1 MPAVAGRADPTRI
14 GSVRAMTTVLKAPDR
29 PDTAPGARPRGRT
42 VLAWLVLA
50 VWIGL
55 AVGAFSLSGR
65 LDSVTRD
72 NQADYLPASAQS
84 TRVLAAEAGLP
95 SGGDG
100 LLVVVYERVDG
111 IRPGDR
117 EAAARDYT
125 ELAERFGTRPVGA
138 PEVTASSR
146 GTALVFGLTLDST
159 WVADEAEATT
169 VADAREI
176 VSDGP
181 DGLRAYVTGPSAIG
195 ADMDEIF
202 DSVDATLMLATS
214 VVVALLLILTYR
226 SPLLWLVP
234 LVSVGVAAI
243 TSMGAVYALTQV
255 FGFTITSMSSA
266 LMIVLVFGAGTDYA
280 LLLVSRYREEL
291 HRHERPVDAMLA
303 ALRGAG
309 PAIAASAGTV
319 VAGLLCLLAADL
331 NSTSGLG
338 PVGAAGIG
346 AALLVMLTFFPAL
359 LVVLGRRV
367 FWPFVPRL
375 GAEARR
381 SGSRWARLGEL
392 VDRRRVVSWA
402 VPMVVLGGLS
412 LGLVGA
418 NGSLPQ
424 LDQFARAVPD
434 SVVGAKLIDE
444 RFPGQGGQPVTVMSR
459 PDVST
464 DVLAAVRSTPGV
476 ASARIGQV
484 GDEWVEISAIP
495 VDSPESAGETATIKR
510 LRVDLQELVGD
521 AALVGGPSAEL
532 LDTDETNTS
541 DRTRVMPLILLVVLV
556 ILGLLLRAVVAPLV
570 LVATVV
576 VSFVGSLGLCNL
588 LFEHVLGFAGWES
601 SVLLIGFLFLV
612 ALGVDYNIFLMSR
625 VREEAAHHGTVEG
638 TKRGLAVTGGVITSA
653 GVVLAATFAVLATLP
668 LVMLIQIGILVA
680 VGVLIDTV
688 LVRSIVVPALTMSLG
703 SRTWWPSKLWRT
715 REDRGEDRVD
725 VPV

>member
-1 MPAVAGRADPTRI
+1 
-14 GSVRAMTTVLKAPDR
+14 MTTELQAPS
-29 PDTAPGARPRGRT
+29 PTTGDTGARRPRPRR
-42 VLAWLVLA
+42 VLPWLVLA
-50 VWIGL
+50 AWVGMVVGGL
-55 AVGAFSLSGR
+55 SLAGR

-84 TRVLAAEAGLP
+84 TEVLAAEAGLP
-95 SGGDG
+95 NGGDG
-100 LLVVVYERVDG
+100 LLVVVYERSDG

-117 EAAARDYT
+117 AAAARHYT
-125 ELAERFGTRPVGA
+125 ELAERFGNRPVTA
-138 PEVTASSR
+138 PEIAASSR
-146 GTALVFGLTLDST
+146 GTSLVLALPLNSRWAT
-159 WVADEAEATT
+159 DEAEATT
-169 VADAREI
+169 VADARE
-176 VSDGP
+176 VLADRP
-181 DGLRAYVTGPSAIG
+181 DGLDAYVTGPSAIG
-195 ADMDEIF
+195 ADMDEVF
-202 DSVDATLMLATS
+202 DSVDATLMLATA

-234 LVSVGVAAI
+234 LVAVGVAAV
-243 TSMGAVYALTQV
+243 TSIGAVYALTQV
-255 FGFTITSMSSA
+255 FDFTITSMSSA
-266 LMIVLVFGAGTDYA
+266 LLIVLVFGAGTDYA

-291 HRHERPVDAMLA
+291 HRHERPADAMLA

-319 VAGLLCLLAADL
+319 AAGLLCLLAADL

-346 AALLVMLTFFPAL
+346 ASLLVMLTFFPAL
-359 LVVLGRRV
+359 LVVLGRRI

-375 GAEARR
+375 GAEARA

-402 VPMVVLGGLS
+402 VPMVVLGALS

-418 NGSLPQ
+418 SGSLPQ
-424 LDQFARAVPD
+424 LDQFARATPD

-459 PDVST
+459 PDVSA

-476 ASARIGQV
+476 ASATTGQASE
-484 GDEWVEISAIP
+484 DWVEISAIP

-510 LRVDLQELVGD
+510 LRSDLQELAGD
-521 AALVGGPSAEL
+521 DALVGGPSAEL
-532 LDTDETNTS
+532 LDTDETNAS
-541 DRTRVMPLILLVVLV
+541 DRNRVIPLILLVVLV

-576 VSFVGSLGLCNL
+576 VSFFGALGLCNL
-588 LFEHVLGFAGWES
+588 VFERVLGFTGWES

-625 VREEAAHHGTVEG
+625 VREEAVRHGTLEG

-653 GVVLAATFAVLATLP
+653 GMVLAATFAVLATLP
-668 LVMLIQIGILVA
+668 LVMLIQVGILVA
-680 VGVLIDTV
+680 VGVFIDTL
-688 LVRSIVVPALTMSLG
+688 LVRSVVVPALTMSLG
-703 SRTWWPSKLWRT
+703 PRIWWPSKLWRT
-715 REDRGEDRVD
+715 REERVD

>member
-1 MPAVAGRADPTRI
+1 MI
-14 GSVRAMTTVLKAPDR
+14 SELMAPDR
-29 PDTAPGARPRGRT
+29 ADTLTRPKRSQTKT
-42 VLAWLVLA
+42 VLPWLMLA

-55 AVGAFSLSGR
+55 VVGSFSLAGKV
-65 LDSVTRD
+65 DSVTRD

-84 TRVLAAEAGLP
+84 TKVLLAEAGLP

-100 LLVVVYERVDG
+100 LLVVVYERADG

-117 EAAARDYT
+117 EAAVRDYT
-125 ELAERFGTRPVGA
+125 ELVERFGYSPGEA
-138 PEVTASSR
+138 PEITESSR
-146 GTALVFGLTLDST
+146 GTALVFGLPLDHK
-159 WVADEAEATT
+159 WVTDEAEATT
-169 VADAREI
+169 VADAR
-176 VSDGP
+176 DLLADRP
-181 DGLRAYVTGPSAIG
+181 DGLNAYVTGPSAIG

-202 DSVDATLMLATS
+202 DSVDAKLMLATA

-243 TSMGAVYALTQV
+243 MSMGAVYALTQV
-255 FGFTITSMSSA
+255 FDFTITSMSSA

-291 HRHERPVDAMLA
+291 HRHERPIDAMLA

-319 VAGLLCLLAADL
+319 AAGLLCLLAADL

-346 AALLVMLTFFPAL
+346 ASLLVMLTFFPAL

-375 GAEARR
+375 GAEARA

-402 VPMVVLGGLS
+402 APLVVLGVLT

-418 NGSLPQ
+418 SGSLPQ
-424 LDQFARAVPD
+424 LDQFARSTPD
-434 SVVGAKLIDE
+434 SVIGARTIDE

-459 PDVST
+459 PDKSS
-464 DVLAAVRSTPGV
+464 DVLATVRDTPGV
-476 ASARIGQV
+476 ASAEVGQAS
-484 GDEWVEISAIP
+484 DDWVEISAIP
-495 VDSPESAGETATIKR
+495 IDSPESAGETATIKR
-510 LRVDLQELVGD
+510 LRADLHEVFGD

-532 LDTDETNTS
+532 LDTDETNKS
-541 DRTRVMPLILLVVLV
+541 DRNRVMPLILLVVLV
-556 ILGLLLRAVVAPLV
+556 ILALLLRAVVAPLV

-576 VSFVGSLGLCNL
+576 VSFFGALGLCNL
-588 LFEHVLGFAGWES
+588 LFDHMLGFAGWES
-601 SVLLIGFLFLV
+601 SVPLIGFLFLV

-625 VREEAAHHGTVEG
+625 VREEAAQHGTVEG

-680 VGVLIDTV
+680 VGVLIDTL

-703 SRTWWPSKLWRT
+703 SRIWWPSKLWRAS
-715 REDRGEDRVD
+715 EDSVD
-725 VPV
+725 DTV